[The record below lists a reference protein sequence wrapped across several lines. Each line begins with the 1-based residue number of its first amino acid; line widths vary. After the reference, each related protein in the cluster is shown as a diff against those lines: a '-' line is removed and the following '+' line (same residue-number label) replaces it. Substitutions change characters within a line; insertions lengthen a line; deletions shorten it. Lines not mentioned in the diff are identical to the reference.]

1 MDLRI
6 IVLLSLQ
13 LDLLGLELEGAAYFG
28 AGPFNRGEE
37 VHKQLIGTPK
47 LIGYQLPGVPKP
59 MSMIVLL
66 RTRYTVRIV
75 VPQQASPIHV
85 MQRERIPDAMRP
97 RHTDFDF
104 RDPKLDAPAV
114 DEPVAPMVVIQETSH
129 RLIMHA

>member
-13 LDLLGLELEGAAYFG
+13 LDLLSLELEGAALLG

-37 VHKQLIGTPK
+37 VHKQLIGTSK
-47 LIGYQLPGVPKP
+47 LISHQLPGATKS

-75 VPQQASPIHV
+75 VPQQPSPH
-85 MQRERIPDAMRP
+85 P
-97 RHTDFDF
+97 RHAT
-104 RDPKLDAPAV
+104 
-114 DEPVAPMVVIQETSH
+114 
-129 RLIMHA
+129 

>member
-13 LDLLGLELEGAAYFG
+13 LDLFSVELEGAALFG
-28 AGPFNRGEE
+28 AGPFNRSEE
-37 VHKQLIGTPK
+37 VPKQLIGTPK
-47 LIGYQLPGVPKP
+47 LISHQLFGVPKP

-75 VPQQASPIHV
+75 VPQQPSPIHV

-97 RHTDFDF
+97 RHTDLDL
-104 RDPKLDAPAV
+104 RDPKSDASAV
-114 DEPVAPMVVIQETSH
+114 DEPVAPMVVIHETSH
-129 RLIMHA
+129 RLIKHK